1 MNVQADFSQ
10 GASCVGAPDVLTG
23 AGHSQKVR
31 VSVSQ
36 TSDCFDCS
44 TTESLLAGMLRL
56 GRKGIPAGC
65 VNGGCG
71 VCKVRIVDGAV
82 QPLGPVSR
90 AHVSTEEE
98 AKGYTLACRVA
109 PTQAVCLEVAA
120 KLRKPFLGCATAVAQ
135 RPAN

>member
-1 MNVQADFSQ
+1 MGIHPCS
-10 GASCVGAPDVLTG
+10 
-23 AGHSQKVR
+23 KVR

-36 TSDCFDCS
+36 TGDCFDCA

-65 VNGGCG
+65 VSGGCG
-71 VCKVRIVDGAV
+71 VCKVRIVEGAV
-82 QPLGPVSR
+82 QSLGPISR

-98 AKGYTLACRVA
+98 ANGYTLACRVA

-120 KLRKPFLGCATAVAQ
+120 RLRKPFLGSATAVAQ
-135 RPAN
+135 RPVS

>member
-1 MNVQADFSQ
+1 M
-10 GASCVGAPDVLTG
+10 ASMTSLPVLTTSPRLAALPVTIANVG
-23 AGHSQKVR
+23 LSYACAGN
-31 VSVSQ
+31 
-36 TSDCFDCS
+36 
-44 TTESLLAGMLRL
+44 ESLLAGMLRL

-82 QPLGPVSR
+82 QSLGPVSR

-98 AKGYTLACRVA
+98 AQGYTLACRVA

-120 KLRKPFLGCATAVAQ
+120 RLRKPFLGSAASVAQ